1 VKLGISSDLLVGQRV
16 ITIGNPFGLANT
28 VTAGIVSALGREME
42 APNRYSVVDVIQ
54 TDAAINPGNSGG
66 PLLNMGGE
74 VVGMNTAILSETRQ
88 FSGIGFAI
96 PSDTI
101 IREVQSIIENGE
113 YQHSWIGIAGRDMTP
128 SVAEAMNLDKNTKG
142 TLVVQITEGGPA
154 EAAGLQG
161 GDEIV
166 TIAGIPVDIGGDI
179 IIGINGR
186 SMHTFYDLRFYVSR
200 TNVPGDI
207 ITLTVIRDGET
218 VDIDLTLGVRPSP

>member
-1 VKLGISSDLLVGQRV
+1 LVGQRV

-66 PLLNMGGE
+66 PLLNMAGE
-74 VVGMNTAILSETRQ
+74 VIGMNTAILSETNQ

-101 IREVQSIIENGE
+101 IREVQSLIENGE
-113 YQHSWIGIAGRDMTP
+113 YLHSWIGIAGRDMNP
-128 SVAEAMNLDKNTKG
+128 SVAEAMNLDRNTKG
-142 TLVVQITEGGPA
+142 TLVVEITEGGPA
-154 EAAGLQG
+154 EAAGLLG
-161 GDEIV
+161 GDERV
-166 TIAGIPVDIGGDI
+166 TIAGVPIDIGGDI

-186 SMHTFYDLRFYVSR
+186 SMNTFYDLRFYVSR
-200 TNVPGDI
+200 TNVPGDT
-207 ITLTVIRDGET
+207 ITLTVLRDGET
-218 VDIDLTLGVRPSP
+218 VDIDLTLGVRPLP